1 MTLPDAMDFIDFDQP
16 GSPSVLYLAR
26 KPVPQPGPGE
36 LLIRVQAAGV
46 NRPDIFQRKGFYPP
60 PAGASPVLGLEVAG
74 TIAEAGEGV
83 PRAAI
88 GSQVVAL
95 TNGGGYAQYVTVPYG
110 QCLRWPANL
119 NAIQAAA
126 LPETAFTVWYN
137 LFESGGLTAGKSALV
152 HGGSSGIGTAAIQ
165 FGAALGAKVF
175 VTAGSE
181 AKCQACRELGA
192 AAAINYRTQDFAAEI
207 ARLTNNRGVD
217 VILDMVGASY
227 LDRNLASLAEGGA
240 LVFIAFLGGNK
251 ADGVQLGQIQQRRLK
266 ITGSTLRARS
276 TEAKAAIAASVRRIF
291 WPLLDAGLGRPIIH
305 ATFPLAE
312 AAAAH
317 RLMEQGDHIG
327 KIMLTVA

>member
-1 MTLPDAMDFIDFDQP
+1 MPLPDTMDFVHYDQP

-26 KPVPQPGPGE
+26 KQLPQPAPGE
-36 LLIRVQAAGV
+36 LLIRVHAAGV

-60 PAGASPVLGLEVAG
+60 PAGASPILGLVA
-74 TIAEAGEGV
+74 AGEGV
-83 PRAAI
+83 PPGCI
-88 GSQVVAL
+88 GRQVTAL
-95 TNGGGYAQYVTVPYG
+95 TNGGGYAQYVTAPHG
-110 QCLRWPANL
+110 QCLRWPTGLDAV
-119 NAIQAAA
+119 QAAA

-137 LFESGGLTAGKSALV
+137 LFETGGLAAGKSALV

-165 FGAALGAKVF
+165 FGAALGARVF
-175 VTAGSE
+175 VTAGSA
-181 AKCQACRELGA
+181 AKCEACLKLGA

-207 ARLTNNRGVD
+207 ARLTNHRGVD

-251 ADGVQLGQIQQRRLK
+251 ADGIQLGQIQQKRLK
-266 ITGSTLRARS
+266 ITGSTLRARNS
-276 TEAKAAIAASVRRIF
+276 EAKAAIASAVRRVF
-291 WPLLDAGLGRPIIH
+291 WPLVDAGLARPVIH

-317 RLMEQGDHIG
+317 RMLEQGDHIG
-327 KIMLTVA
+327 KIVLTVPHA